1 MPPQPQAAARTA
13 PRTGPRAGLVI
24 DRTTHT
30 IRLTRVFD
38 ATRAEIFAAW
48 TKPEHV
54 THWWDAA
61 GEPLAV
67 CEIDLRL
74 GGQFKFVSKSHP
86 EMPFAG
92 TYSEITPPDRLIFEA
107 MGATGRVVLKE
118 AAGKTHLTV
127 EIACRS
133 AAELDQFVKMGVDV
147 GTSQTLDNLVTYSQR
162 ARLAD
167 ESNFASAFKESRS
180 TVDPDLKLG
189 F

>member
-1 MPPQPQAAARTA
+1 MPPQPQAAAGTG
-13 PRTGPRAGLVI
+13 PRTGLQI

-30 IRLTRVFD
+30 IRFTRVFD
-38 ATRAEIFAAW
+38 AAPAEIFAAW

-67 CEIDLRL
+67 CEIDLTP
-74 GGQFKFVSKSHP
+74 GGRFRFISKTHP
-86 EMPFAG
+86 EMAFAG
-92 TYSEITPPDRLIFEA
+92 TYSEISPPDRLIFEA
-107 MGATGRVVLKE
+107 MGATGRVILKD
-118 AAGKTHLTV
+118 AAGKTHMTV

-147 GTSQTLDNLVTYSQR
+147 GTAQTLDNLVAFSRR
-162 ARLAD
+162 AKLAD
-167 ESNFASAFKESRS
+167 EGNFATAFKKSRG
-180 TVDPDLKLG
+180 TADPALKLG